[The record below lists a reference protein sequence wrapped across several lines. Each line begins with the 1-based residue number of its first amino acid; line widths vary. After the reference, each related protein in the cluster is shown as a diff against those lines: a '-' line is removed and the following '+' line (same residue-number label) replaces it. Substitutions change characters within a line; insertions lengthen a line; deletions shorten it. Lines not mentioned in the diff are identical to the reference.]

1 MLRLADGLRVS
12 SDTLMT
18 RVDELR
24 AKHTTGLVH
33 RVIAASSSGSQHT
46 YPIRLPPSVS
56 EGPQKGPQV
65 AVLRSL
71 CGPESREQARN
82 AANTVPRQPALSGI
96 FARIRGIRGLPTNRG
111 ARIRTGDLADP
122 NGARYQAAP
131 RPDAPAVSHIAYVR
145 PVPPVS
151 ATEIISELDQ
161 ILESQR
167 FDDYGPNGLQVP
179 GASEVTTLATGV
191 SANVELFEQAVAEQA
206 QLLLVHHG
214 LFWGSG
220 PGPIDATMKRRLKL
234 LFDAE
239 LGLAAY
245 HLPLDAHPQYGNN
258 ALIARAL
265 GATKLEPFALHHG
278 EPIGF
283 LATLADADADH
294 ANPGEGTLAAEQ
306 DTLAPEHGIPADSLF
321 ARVRELTAR
330 DPLVFDAGPPRI
342 RKIAIVSGAGS
353 DYLAD
358 AAAAGADAL
367 LTGEPAERAMA
378 AAREANLHFIA
389 AGHYAT
395 ETFGVNALGEHLAE
409 RFGIRHVFLD
419 VPNPI

>member
-1 MLRLADGLRVS
+1 V
-12 SDTLMT
+12 
-18 RVDELR
+18 
-24 AKHTTGLVH
+24 
-33 RVIAASSSGSQHT
+33 
-46 YPIRLPPSVS
+46 
-56 EGPQKGPQV
+56 
-65 AVLRSL
+65 
-71 CGPESREQARN
+71 
-82 AANTVPRQPALSGI
+82 
-96 FARIRGIRGLPTNRG
+96 
-111 ARIRTGDLADP
+111 
-122 NGARYQAAP
+122 
-131 RPDAPAVSHIAYVR
+131 PAVA
-145 PVPPVS
+145 
-151 ATEIISELDQ
+151 AAEIIAELDRV
-161 ILESQR
+161 LEPQR

-179 GASEVTTLATGV
+179 GAGEVTTLATGV
-191 SANVELFEQAVAEQA
+191 SANVELFELAVAEQA

-234 LFDAE
+234 LFDAN

-265 GATKLEPFALHHG
+265 GATHLEPFALHHG

-283 LATLADADADH
+283 LATLADAGGANPGDT
-294 ANPGEGTLAAEQ
+294 NPGEGAP
-306 DTLAPEHGIPADSLF
+306 APEQGVPATDVF
-321 ARVRELTAR
+321 TRVRELTAR
-330 DPLVFDAGPPRI
+330 DPLVFDAGPARI

-367 LTGEPAERAMA
+367 LTGEPAERVMA
-378 AAREANLHFIA
+378 AAREAGLHFIA